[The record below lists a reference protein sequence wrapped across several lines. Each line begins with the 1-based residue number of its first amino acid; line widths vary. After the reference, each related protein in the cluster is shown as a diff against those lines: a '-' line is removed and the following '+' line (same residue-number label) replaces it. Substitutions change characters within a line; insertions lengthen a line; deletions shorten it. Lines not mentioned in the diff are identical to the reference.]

1 MLDTNRDEGSR
12 SSRWMFK
19 NVSFMAQLRFLGCVY
34 RDVFFF
40 EGGFLVMKRWFD
52 GLKVAVGIY
61 IKQLFV
67 AYSGCFEDNYSN
79 QTTDSY
85 LVLGGRTSLPIL
97 W

>member
-1 MLDTNRDEGSR
+1 MLETNRDEGSR

-52 GLKVAVGIY
+52 GLKVWRWHLHKATFRGLQWMFLKI
-61 IKQLFV
+61 I
-67 AYSGCFEDNYSN
+67 DNY
-79 QTTDSY
+79 TR
-85 LVLGGRTSLPIL
+85 G
-97 W
+97 